1 MTHVL
6 LEYALAPDYLE
17 RRTEFRAGHLAL
29 AEAAAARGELVLGGA
44 VPDPFDKALF
54 VWREDCAAAAEAF
67 VAADPYVAHGLVAS
81 WQIRAWN
88 TVVGS
93 AVSA

>member
-1 MTHVL
+1 VTHVL
-6 LEYALAPDYLE
+6 LEYTLAPDYLE
-17 RRTEFRAGHLAL
+17 RRGEFRADHLAL
-29 AEAAAARGELVLGGA
+29 AEAAAARGELILAGA

-54 VWREDCAAAAEAF
+54 VWREDSAAAAKAF

-81 WQIRAWN
+81 WEIRAWN

-93 AVSA
+93 AMPA